1 MYFVWVFLS
10 CFRPEGSWQQN
21 LYLCLTLLF
30 FFSKRFIYLK
40 YLFIYWLCQVLVV
53 VCGI

>member
-21 LYLCLTLLF
+21 LNLCLTLLF
-30 FFSKRFIYLK
+30 FFQKD
-40 YLFIYWLCQVLVV
+40 LFIYWLCQVLVV
-53 VCGI
+53 VYGI